1 MSYLHPS
8 SGDLLPLY
16 SSSNSESASSLA
28 EQSAPLTT
36 STQDGLDIFYY
47 DVSSKHHTH
56 GSRNKCVNLLLRVP
70 KPAFIAGLLAI
81 FATSYLLSLQAGD
94 LLFINDHLGIIGAE
108 IIVSVIALT
117 IVTVMLYASRMR
129 SNTRRG
135 TLLIV
140 ACIFAALYCYDH
152 GERFEHHGFYNLL
165 VFLAIFIPL
174 NLAIALFYV
183 LWCKIDNFLA
193 YFAAF
198 LAVGGISACVS
209 LVHYRRVFDQGTL
222 GALQYNLGECKWA
235 GRNIPFVDLLPAG
248 TQNFWAGSM
257 YCRPESQQI
266 KASVDGNGV
275 LRVACESDD
284 RDVFV
289 DVLPETR
296 EWPLK
301 DKDMWHTFNHLVL
314 KRVARLPYSSSRPFV
329 LNETTQAVVVRCGSS
344 STIVTR
350 VSPPLAKLP
359 VYVPPSDSDT
369 RASNNSTLAR
379 KPARFSASRAPQM
392 QLQRPN
398 VIYLMLDAVSHR
410 QFYRRLPKSAQVL
423 KTIHRP
429 GSHRLFE
436 LYRYHS
442 VGFSTDNNTK
452 AAYTGE
458 IFPTNPN
465 PLPIW
470 AYYRDRGYVT
480 ARIETG
486 CEDWVKEYIG
496 RKFDSLDHSV
506 GNRSLDYELS
516 SPFCMPEYYP
526 TVGNAFGNFKGPY
539 SIIARCLY
547 GRYVHDWAFDY
558 LYQLR
563 SEFRENRA
571 KQLAHQKDARPYMV
585 TTTFLE
591 GHEGTGEVLG
601 TLDGS
606 LAAFL
611 ESMRDSGELNDTVLI
626 VAADHGLHMGLNF
639 AFLQN
644 GRIEH
649 QNPFFAM
656 SVPEW
661 LHEFSEEYQAANG
674 SESVSPFAANEQRLM
689 TPFETHHTFRVLADW
704 PEFETDSWRRSLFAA
719 QKAGRTCE
727 EAGIGANF
735 CMCKIPD
742 KWKQKHSRPAKLTTK

>member
-1 MSYLHPS
+1 MSYSRLG
-8 SGDLLPLY
+8 SGDSLPLY
-16 SSSNSESASSLA
+16 NRGSSSRSNSSETSSALGTVSPVINA
-28 EQSAPLTT
+28 RD
-36 STQDGLDIFYY
+36 STDFSYY
-47 DVSSKHHTH
+47 QFSSKHCKLA
-56 GSRNKCVNLLLRVP
+56 SNNKWANLILHAP
-70 KPAFIAGLLAI
+70 KSVFIAGLLTI

-94 LLFINDHLGIIGAE
+94 LVYINEHLGIIGAE
-108 IIVSVIALT
+108 LVVSIISLT
-117 IVTVMLYASRMR
+117 VVTVMLYAGRMR
-129 SNTRRG
+129 NNTRRG
-135 TLLIV
+135 TLLVIL
-140 ACIFAALYCYDH
+140 CIFAALYCYDH

-165 VFLAIFIPL
+165 VFLLIFVPA

-183 LWCKIDNFLA
+183 LWCKIDYFIVYFVISLA
-193 YFAAF
+193 I
-198 LAVGGISACVS
+198 GGIAASAS
-209 LVHYRRVFDQGTL
+209 LVHYRRAFDQGTL
-222 GALQYNLGECKWA
+222 GAFQYTPGECQWT

-266 KASVDGNGV
+266 KASVDGDGV
-275 LRVACESDD
+275 LRVACESEDK
-284 RDVFV
+284 DVFV

-296 EWPLK
+296 QWPLK
-301 DKDMWHTFNHLVL
+301 DKDMWSVFSHLILEQV
-314 KRVARLPYSSSRPFV
+314 VRLPYSSNRPFV

-369 RASNNSTLAR
+369 RLPISSAFAPE
-379 KPARFSASRAPQM
+379 PARFNVSGAPQM
-392 QLQRPN
+392 QLVRPN

-429 GSHRLFE
+429 GNHRLFE

-458 IFPTNPN
+458 IYPSHSN

-480 ARIETG
+480 ARIEAS
-486 CEDWVKEYIG
+486 CDDWTKKYIG
-496 RKFDSLDHSV
+496 SKYESQEYSV
-506 GNRSLDYELS
+506 GNRSLDYELT
-516 SPFCMPEYYP
+516 SPFCLPEYFP
-526 TVGNAFGNFKGPY
+526 NVGNPYGNFKGPN
-539 SIIARCLY
+539 SITAHCLY

-563 SEFRENRA
+563 NEFHEHRV
-571 KQLAHQKDARPYMV
+571 KQLAQQKDARPFMI
-585 TTTFLE
+585 TATFIE
-591 GHEGTGEVLG
+591 GHEGTGEVLR
-601 TLDGS
+601 TLDDS

-611 ESMRDSGELNDTVLI
+611 ESMRDSGELDDTVLI
-626 VAADHGLHMGLNF
+626 VGADHGLHMGLNF
-639 AFLQN
+639 AFMQN

-649 QNPFFAM
+649 KNPFLVM

-661 LHEFSEEYQAANG
+661 LHEFSEKYQIDHG
-674 SESVSPFAANEQRLM
+674 LEKVSPFAANEQRLV

-704 PEFETDSWRRSLFAA
+704 PEFETDRWKRSLFAA
-719 QKAGRTCE
+719 QRAGRTCE

-735 CMCKIPD
+735 CMCKIP
-742 KWKQKHSRPAKLTTK
+742 ATE

>member
-1 MSYLHPS
+1 MSYTRPHPRDS
-8 SGDLLPLY
+8 LPLY
-16 SSSNSESASSLA
+16 SSSSSSSSNESANLSRRRAVSPDT
-28 EQSAPLTT
+28 SAL
-36 STQDGLDIFYY
+36 DGTNLYY
-47 DVSSKHHTH
+47 EGSSKHRKV
-56 GSRNKCVNLLLRVP
+56 SRNKWPSMIQHEP
-70 KPAFIAGLLAI
+70 KPTVIAGLLAI
-81 FATSYLLSLQAGD
+81 FTTSYLLSLQAGD
-94 LLFINDHLGIIGAE
+94 LLFINEYLGIIGAE
-108 IIVSVIALT
+108 LLLSIISLT
-117 IVTVMLYASRMR
+117 VVAVMLYASRMR
-129 SNTRRG
+129 SNTQQG
-135 TLLIV
+135 TLLAIV
-140 ACIFAALYCYDH
+140 FIFAALYCYDH

-165 VFLAIFIPL
+165 VFFVIFIPL

-183 LWCKIDNFLA
+183 LWCKINYFLVYFSIFLA
-193 YFAAF
+193 I
-198 LAVGGISACVS
+198 GGGLVCAS
-209 LVHYRRVFDQGTL
+209 LVHYRRVFDRGTL
-222 GALQYNLGECKWA
+222 DVFQYTPGECQWT

-266 KASVDGNGV
+266 KASVDSDGV
-275 LRVACESDD
+275 LLVACESNDKN
-284 RDVFV
+284 VFV

-301 DKDMWHTFNHLVL
+301 DKDMWTVFNHLILRKVI
-314 KRVARLPYSSSRPFV
+314 RLPYSSSQPFV

-350 VSPPLAKLP
+350 VSPPIAKLP

-369 RASNNSTLAR
+369 RPSSDLPSILRPT
-379 KPARFSASRAPQM
+379 RFDASRVPKM
-392 QLQRPN
+392 LLQRPN

-423 KTIHRP
+423 KAIHRP
-429 GSHRLFE
+429 GNHRLLE

-442 VGFSTDNNTK
+442 VGLDSENNTK
-452 AAYTGE
+452 AAYIGE
-458 IFPTNPN
+458 IFPSNPN

-480 ARIETG
+480 ARIETS
-486 CEDWVKEYIG
+486 CDDWASLYISKNFESQEY
-496 RKFDSLDHSV
+496 SV

-526 TVGNAFGNFKGPY
+526 NVGNAYGNFKGPY
-539 SIIARCLY
+539 SITARCLY
-547 GRYVHDWAFDY
+547 GHYVHDWAFDY

-563 SEFRENRA
+563 SELREYRA
-571 KQLAHQKDARPYMV
+571 KQLAHQKDAQPYMIFA
-585 TTTFLE
+585 TFLE
-591 GHEGTGEVLG
+591 GHEGTGEVLR
-601 TLDGS
+601 TVDDS

-611 ESMRDSGELNDTVLI
+611 ESMQDSGELSDTVLI

-661 LHEFSEEYQAANG
+661 LHEFSEKYQAENG
-674 SESVSPFAANEQRLM
+674 SESVSPFTANEQRLT
-689 TPFETHHTFRVLADW
+689 TPFETFHTFRVLADW
-704 PEFETDSWRRSLFAA
+704 PEFEIDSWKRSLFAP
-719 QKAGRTCE
+719 QRAGRTCE

-735 CMCKIPD
+735 CMCKIPAT
-742 KWKQKHSRPAKLTTK
+742 Q